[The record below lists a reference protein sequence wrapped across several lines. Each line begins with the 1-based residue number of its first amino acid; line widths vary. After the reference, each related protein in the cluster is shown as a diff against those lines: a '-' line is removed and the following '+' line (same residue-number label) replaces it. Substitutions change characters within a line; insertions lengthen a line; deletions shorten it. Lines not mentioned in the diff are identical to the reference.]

1 MKQFS
6 RVKSE
11 ERRKGGG
18 PFSEWRGGEN
28 VAKDKHFIGNCV
40 DIKYES
46 LEPCSSSSSSGGGS
60 YGADADDDSAL
71 IREHSLAS

>member
-46 LEPCSSSSSSGGGS
+46 LEPCSSSSSGGGS
-60 YGADADDDSAL
+60 YGADDDSAL

>member
-18 PFSEWRGGEN
+18 PFSECRGGEN

-46 LEPCSSSSSSGGGS
+46 LEPCSSSSSGGGS
-60 YGADADDDSAL
+60 YGADDDSAL